1 MAQLLACLVVINS
14 APPEKAPTSPF
25 TPLFA
30 MTLLS
35 VLKSQVTPYSGR
47 GESGGLA
54 MQSLI

>member
-35 VLKSQVTPYSGR
+35 VFKSQVIPYNGR
-47 GESGGLA
+47 ESGGLA